1 VDILSASQGAL
12 AAVFWATPWKS
23 PLVRDTITKS
33 EQLRNHG
40 CTLKLVQAPDDEET
54 EGMNAVRTIA
64 TRAARRQPRQLRSA
78 SLSYAQQRVRETKP
92 TVAKINKY
100 LGDLRKSAKAR
111 YLQLKSGHAVIGK
124 S

>member
-78 SLSYAQQRVRETKP
+78 SLSYVQQRVRETKP

-111 YLQLKSGHAVIGK
+111 
-124 S
+124 